1 MIQTAP
7 VSLSD
12 ARIEDILALS
22 KREFDDREA
31 HIQTTMVSDP
41 TGPELPVPSGYKAMR
56 SHGRA
61 AYEIEANADL
71 GRVMASG
78 MTLAILRD
86 GKATAQVGALT
97 DYQDGRALVRF
108 SQSEKGQEAETLFAS
123 GNAHLSISTTRTRS
137 GQDRPVA
144 LSLRASKGASK
155 MENEAKLIADLGAKH
170 GRTAEAVAAISSG
183 VSLADFRSQTLEA
196 ISNQPMDF
204 APAVHTAERHY
215 DLGTLIR
222 AQITGDRSKAGL
234 ELEVAREL
242 GRNHPTGVR
251 GVMVPWSALQTRT
264 TMTSSSLSNLTE
276 SMPRGDM
283 FIDALQPN
291 SAVMAAGATTLSLTK
306 AITVPKQTGS
316 LTATWMTEGSAVT
329 ESNLTIGTL
338 SMSPKRL
345 SATASFTLES
355 LVQSD
360 PSIDNLTR
368 SDMSSMLARGIDVAA
383 ISGSGASGQ
392 PTGIT
397 NTSGVSTLT
406 TAATG
411 YLSRTEALTALA
423 ALEEDDVDTSGAVF
437 IMHPTDAAATATA
450 LVDAGS
456 GQFVLENGQIV
467 GKRVITSTLIPQG
480 TALLGDFRQLLVA
493 NFGGIDL
500 VVDPYSSAKQAT
512 VEITMHAMHDLAVRH
527 ATAFNVISIS
537 AAS

>member
-12 ARIEDILALS
+12 ARVADIMALS
-22 KREFDDREA
+22 KREYDNREA
-31 HIQTTMVSDP
+31 QIQTTMVSDP

-78 MTLAILRD
+78 MTLAILKD

-144 LSLRASKGASK
+144 LSLRASKRASK

-183 VSLADFRSQTLEA
+183 TSLADFRSQTLDA

-234 ELEVAREL
+234 ELEVAQEL

-291 SAVMAAGATTLSLTK
+291 SAVMTAGATTLSLTK

-368 SDMSSMLARGIDVAA
+368 SDMSRMLARGIDVAA

-423 ALEEDDVDTSGAVF
+423 TLEEDDVDTSGAVF
-437 IMHPTDAAATATA
+437 IMHPTDAAATAAA

-467 GKRVITSTLIPQG
+467 GKRVITSTLVTQG

-537 AAS
+537 AAP